1 MHVMKKKIMI
11 FSTRYLNDSEGFI
24 FHKSPFVEDKETVIW
39 KCREEIKENKENFE
53 KVLKKRYLLQNPE
66 MMIEIA
72 KILQKVDPEYDFTL
86 DQDLFDDGY
95 LTTDICDF
103 INENANSLSDEIVTE
118 LAPYIFSKNSFGY
131 VQWEEADTDN
141 ETTFKA
147 IGIMHLPKG
156 TITTKYHKA
165 WASYLIE
172 HFAKDASG
180 KDDEIYLCLHSGTDY
195 KGEAKDYVAK
205 VKDEFSL
212 PQNVSVFL
220 FHHEPDIYN
229 VAKIMHQK
237 DAKLSTIWEQ
247 LTKLKDNGTL

>member
-1 MHVMKKKIMI
+1 MI
-11 FSTRYLNDSEGFI
+11 FSTRYLNGFEGSI
-24 FHKSPFVEDKETVIW
+24 FYKSPWVEDNNIVIW
-39 KCREEIKENKENFE
+39 KCREELGHHKDDLEALME
-53 KVLKKRYLLQNPE
+53 KQHLLQNPE
-66 MMIEIA
+66 MMIEVA

-86 DQDLFDDGY
+86 DPDIFDEGY
-95 LTTDICDF
+95 LTIDICDF
-103 INENANSLSDEIVTE
+103 ISEKADSLSDEILAE
-118 LAPYIFSKNSFGY
+118 LAPYFLSTNSFGF
-131 VQWEEADTDN
+131 VHREETDADNDVM
-141 ETTFKA
+141 FKA

-156 TITTKYHKA
+156 TTEAKVHEA

-220 FHHEPDIYN
+220 FHHEPEIYN